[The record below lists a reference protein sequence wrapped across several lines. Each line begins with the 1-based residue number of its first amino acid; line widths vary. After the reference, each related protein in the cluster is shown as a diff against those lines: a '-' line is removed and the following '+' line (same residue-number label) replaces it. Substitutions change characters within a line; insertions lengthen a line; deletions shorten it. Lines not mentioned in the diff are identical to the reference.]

1 MCTILDQKSHLSD
14 TQKTSFRQKNFLITY
29 YNKKKILK
37 KVEKKA
43 KNIAKTLEKVYITV
57 YNRSVYGL
65 EVRVFLFA
73 YKCNENFIF
82 FIILG

>member
-1 MCTILDQKSHLSD
+1 MHNSRPKKSLARHSKNII
-14 TQKTSFRQKNFLITY
+14 KTKKFFNNL

-43 KNIAKTLEKVYITV
+43 KNITKTLEKVYITV